1 MKTIRELRTERGW
14 TQLQLANQLG
24 VTPATVH
31 MWERGK
37 SEPTVSAL
45 RRLARLFDVRMDD
58 IDLGE
63 RAGELV
69 AAS

>member
-1 MKTIRELRTERGW
+1 LKTIRELRTARGW

-24 VTPATVH
+24 VTPATIH

-45 RRLARLFDVRMDD
+45 RRLARLFEVSMDD
-58 IDLGE
+58 IDLGDE
-63 RAGELV
+63 GN
-69 AAS
+69 AAA